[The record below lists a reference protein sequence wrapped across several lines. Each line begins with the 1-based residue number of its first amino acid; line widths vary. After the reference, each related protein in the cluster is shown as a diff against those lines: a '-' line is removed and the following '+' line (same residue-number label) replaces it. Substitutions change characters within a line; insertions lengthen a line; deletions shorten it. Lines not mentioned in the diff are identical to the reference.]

1 MIMKSLQFNLKN
13 PKLKI
18 ILLITAI
25 AAGGS
30 FLWYQQVYTPLNTE
44 ITALKQSRDRQ
55 NDTLRT
61 IMALKPQLNTLKEEL
76 DRAQNTLDSLKAM
89 FPDQKEIPKLIREI
103 TGVARASGITTT
115 KFNPLADVERE
126 YYVENRYNITVSG
139 TYHNLA
145 NFFAFLAN
153 FQLIINLTSV
163 SILANADAMPQQEGE
178 AIIESEPET
187 IVSSFEMT
195 TFSSKK

>member
-1 MIMKSLQFNLKN
+1 MKLMQINLKN

-25 AAGGS
+25 AGGGS

-44 ITALKQSRDRQ
+44 ITTLKQQQSRV

-61 IMALKPQLNTLKEEL
+61 IMALKPQLNTLKVEL
-76 DRAQNTLDSLKAM
+76 DRAQHTLDSLKAM

-145 NFFAFLAN
+145 NFFAYLAN

-163 SILANADAMPQQEGE
+163 SILANADFVTPQEGE
-178 AIIESEPET
+178 AAIETEPET

>member
-1 MIMKSLQFNLKN
+1 MKLMQINLKN

-25 AAGGS
+25 AAGGC

-44 ITALKQSRDRQ
+44 ITALKEQQKCQ

-61 IMALKPQLNTLKEEL
+61 IMALKPQLNILSEEL
-76 DRAQNTLDSLKAM
+76 NRAQHTLDSLKAM

-145 NFFAFLAN
+145 NFFAYLAN

-163 SILANADAMPQQEGE
+163 SILANADFVTPQEGE
-178 AIIESEPET
+178 ATIETEPET

>member
-1 MIMKSLQFNLKN
+1 MKAMKFNLKN
-13 PKLKI
+13 SKLKFPLL
-18 ILLITAI
+18 ILLI
-25 AAGGS
+25 AAGGW
-30 FLWYQQVYTPLNTE
+30 FLWYQQVYTPLNSE
-44 ITALKQSRDRQ
+44 ITTLKLKRDRQ

-61 IMALKPQLNTLKEEL
+61 IMALKPQLNTLKVEL
-76 DRAQNTLDSLKAM
+76 DRSQNTLDSLKSM
-89 FPDQKEIPKLIREI
+89 FPDQKEVPKLIREI
-103 TGVARASGITTT
+103 TGVARASSITTT

-126 YYVENRYNITVSG
+126 YYIENKYNITVSG
-139 TYHNLA
+139 SYHNLA

-163 SILANADAMPQQEGE
+163 SILSNSETVQPEGE
-178 AIIESEPET
+178 DAVLETEPET

>member
-1 MIMKSLQFNLKN
+1 MKSMHLNLKN

-18 ILLITAI
+18 ILLISAI
-25 AAGGS
+25 AVGGS
-30 FLWYQQVYTPLNTE
+30 FLWYQQVYTPLNAE
-44 ITALKQSRDRQ
+44 IATLKQEKSRV

-61 IMALKPQLNTLKEEL
+61 IMALKPQLNMLKEEL
-76 DRAQNTLDSLKAM
+76 ERAQHTLDSLKAM

-139 TYHNLA
+139 SYHNLA

-163 SILANADAMPQQEGE
+163 SILANADVIPQQEGE
-178 AIIESEPET
+178 AIVETEPET